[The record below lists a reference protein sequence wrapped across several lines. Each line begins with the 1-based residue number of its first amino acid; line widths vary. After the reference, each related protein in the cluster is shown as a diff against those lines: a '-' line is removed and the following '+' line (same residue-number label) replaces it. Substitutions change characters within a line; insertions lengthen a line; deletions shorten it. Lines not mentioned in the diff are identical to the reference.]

1 MENLRKYPKKAKAC
15 LEYCEALYNYH
26 KEHCVEIKPCPFCG
40 SKSTG
45 IRMHPDKQRREA
57 VFCDNCS
64 AVGPA
69 SSSQDNAIVAWNKG
83 AKK

>member
-1 MENLRKYPKKAKAC
+1 M
-15 LEYCEALYNYH
+15 
-26 KEHCVEIKPCPFCG
+26 EIKPCPFCG

-83 AKK
+83 TKKC